1 MTEVR
6 GVVQVDA
13 PAQPQEGGAVPA
25 MGDASFDQP
34 RDTLS
39 QKDKFTDIE
48 LADAATDAECS
59 DKDDDEEPKSV
70 VDAERMCNMVA
81 SRGAF
86 MAAFTYYQIGRY
98 RYTPTVS
105 YSDSEDILYVI
116 FTTLSFQSSVF
127 VAILAFSFAYYLNR
141 SHRKHAFCITNIN
154 ITRCVYLVCCFASL
168 PYLLGLGRIGFV
180 YYPGGYMKLC
190 PMYMMCVFTLLL
202 WLAYNYIP
210 RIGEHLHTVGT
221 DSEEIDGKLDVAE
234 AIVNNSEYGQFKRG
248 VGEDAYEDQLIAQ
261 CNILSGRAIF
271 IAGLG
276 QQGML
281 RFMPN
286 AGLDYG
292 MGAWLHPIKNSPAP
306 GGTPHFAYDNI
317 AANSFIVFATL
328 ATGLAFVSGF
338 IFTALDIWIND
349 AAKKKQLAFAILVT
363 PLARAAFIGYSLSLC
378 SISVMLILT
387 GYGTNTPKG
396 VFVVFG
402 CVSAASI
409 LAGFLFAYTKY
420 RKIQDD
426 DDGEDEED
434 NDGEDE
440 EHNKVERKLQ
450 YDNLMQK
457 TRNAGGMATFAAG
470 YGIYNV
476 VTMNSDVM
484 YMQPSN
490 TLFQV
495 YIAMNAF
502 SVIAGLTCIIYD
514 SFISVLANE
523 LPDQRKRMRF
533 MFEISWMADLCDV
546 SYKASLAAWLGVF
559 AMYGHIKIWDQT
571 VTPARYIYI
580 WATYWHAGI
589 TALIILVVA
598 VQMRWC
604 YNEVF
609 ELRWSGSEEEA
620 LPSGGIP
627 AGDLKLT
634 RELKRQT
641 SMNVMAAGVND
652 SE

>member
-1 MTEVR
+1 
-6 GVVQVDA
+6 
-13 PAQPQEGGAVPA
+13 
-25 MGDASFDQP
+25 
-34 RDTLS
+34 
-39 QKDKFTDIE
+39 
-48 LADAATDAECS
+48 
-59 DKDDDEEPKSV
+59 
-70 VDAERMCNMVA
+70 
-81 SRGAF
+81 
-86 MAAFTYYQIGRY
+86 
-98 RYTPTVS
+98 
-105 YSDSEDILYVI
+105 
-116 FTTLSFQSSVF
+116 
-127 VAILAFSFAYYLNR
+127 
-141 SHRKHAFCITNIN
+141 
-154 ITRCVYLVCCFASL
+154 
-168 PYLLGLGRIGFV
+168 
-180 YYPGGYMKLC
+180 
-190 PMYMMCVFTLLL
+190 MMCVFTLLL
-202 WLAYNYIP
+202 WLGYMYVP

-221 DSEEIDGKLDVAE
+221 NSEEIDGYIDRAE
-234 AIVNNSEYGQFKRG
+234 AIVNNSTYGRFKRG

-261 CNILSGRAIF
+261 CNTMSGRAIF

-292 MGAWLHPIKNSPAP
+292 MGAWLHPIENSPAR

-317 AANSFIVFATL
+317 AANSFIFFATL

-396 VFVVFG
+396 VYVVFG
-402 CVSAASI
+402 SVSAASM

-420 RKIQDD
+420 RIIQDD
-426 DDGEDEED
+426 DDADQ
-434 NDGEDE
+434 GEDE
-440 EHNKVERKLQ
+440 EHDKVERKLQ
-450 YDNLMQK
+450 HDNLMQK
-457 TRNAGGMATFAAG
+457 THNAGGMATFAAG

-490 TLFQV
+490 TLFQI

-514 SFISVLANE
+514 GFISVLSNE

-559 AMYGHIKIWDQT
+559 AMYGQIKIWDQT
-571 VTPARYIYI
+571 VTPARYIYV
-580 WATYWHAGI
+580 WATYWYAGI
-589 TALIILVVA
+589 TALIVLVVA
-598 VQMRWC
+598 VRMRWC
-604 YNEVF
+604 YYEVF
-609 ELRWSGSEEEA
+609 ELRLSGSKEEA
-620 LPSGGIP
+620 VPSGIP

-641 SMNVMAAGVND
+641 SMNVMAAGVG
-652 SE
+652 EKL